1 MLDVVKSKIF
11 EIVACKN
18 LYFDGKITGLG
29 DAVVKIWGEIGFHSH
44 LLKWPPAPSRK
55 KICDGAI
62 AKYLGS

>member
-11 EIVACKN
+11 EIVVCKN
-18 LYFDGKITGLG
+18 LYFDGKITVLG

-55 KICDGAI
+55 KSVMAQ
-62 AKYLGS
+62 